1 MIVPAS
7 RTGVDTARRDDRV
20 HGRRVTGSAT
30 EMLADSSVKVPFT
43 LPRPNR
49 CRVVKVMDD
58 RAGSTW

>member
-1 MIVPAS
+1 MWKLPAA
-7 RTGVDTARRDDRV
+7 TTACTADP
-20 HGRRVTGSAT
+20 VTGSAT